1 MSEYTP
7 EQPDSAIE
15 PTAVA
20 AEPAATETPAAAPA
34 PAAPAAAVANP
45 NAQRQR
51 ASQLAQTLRAELQK
65 ALIGQTAVI
74 DDVLSALIA
83 GGHVLIEGVPG
94 LGKTLLVRALAR
106 CFGGEFAR
114 IQFTPDLMPS
124 DVTGHAVYDLQS
136 EQFKLRKGPV
146 FTNLLL
152 ADEINRAP
160 AKTQAALLEVM
171 QERQV
176 TLEGRALAVPQPF
189 MVLATQNPIEQEGT
203 YPLPEAELDRFMLK
217 LRMDYPEQSEE
228 LNMVRQVARSSKADM
243 LEVTPLRT
251 LLQARDVLALQKIA
265 SDLAIDEHVLD
276 YAVRIARATRAWPG
290 LAIGAGPRAS
300 IALVRCGRARALL
313 RGGDFV
319 LPDDIKGCALA
330 VLRHRVRL
338 SPELDI
344 EGLSV
349 DQVLLQL
356 LDQVPAPRL

>member
-1 MSEYTP
+1 MSEHMP
-7 EQPDSAIE
+7 EQLSP
-15 PTAVA
+15 
-20 AEPAATETPAAAPA
+20 PAAAATQTPSSPA
-34 PAAPAAAVANP
+34 Q
-45 NAQRQR
+45 QRQR
-51 ASQLAQTLRAELQK
+51 ASQLAQALRLELHK
-65 ALIGQTAVI
+65 ALIGQNAVV
-74 DDVLSALIA
+74 DDVLTALIA

-106 CFGGEFAR
+106 CFGGEFSR

-176 TLEGRALAVPQPF
+176 TLEGRALAVPLPF

-217 LRMDYPEQSEE
+217 LRMDYPEQAEE
-228 LNMVRQVARSSKADM
+228 LNMVRQVTRSTRADM
-243 LEVTPLRT
+243 LDVTPLRA
-251 LLQARDVLALQKIA
+251 LLQAKDLLAIQKIA
-265 SDLAIDEHVLD
+265 SDLPLDEQVLD
-276 YAVRIARATRAWPG
+276 YAVRLARATRTWPG
-290 LAIGAGPRAS
+290 LILGAGPRAS
-300 IALVRCGRARALL
+300 IAMVRGGRARALL

-319 LPDDIKGCALA
+319 LPDDIKSCALA

-338 SPELDI
+338 APELDI
-344 EGLSV
+344 EGLEV
-349 DQVLLQL
+349 DQVLQQL